1 MRTKTI
7 RCVVKCA
14 VPDNNEVVLVIIKP
28 DRFMGVVPHGSITRR
43 QVTK

>member
-7 RCVVKCA
+7 RCVKV

-28 DRFMGVVPHGSITRR
+28 DSLVGVVPHEAITWRR
-43 QVTK
+43 VTK

>member
-1 MRTKTI
+1 MNRLNC
-7 RCVVKCA
+7 CVKA